1 MPLERRYADL
11 TMIIRPERRKLKIHD
26 FILEFKYLSISDVKL
41 SGEKLRALSID
52 ELKALIPVQKKLAE
66 SKKQLLD
73 YQKRLKSKYGKRL
86 NLQLITVV
94 AVGFERVI
102 YISFQY

>member
-1 MPLERRYADL
+1 
-11 TMIIRPERRKLKIHD
+11 
-26 FILEFKYLSISDVKL
+26 
-41 SGEKLRALSID
+41 
-52 ELKALIPVQKKLAE
+52 LAE

-73 YQKRLKSKYGKRL
+73 YQKRLKSKYGKSL
-86 NLQLITVV
+86 KLKLITVV